1 MKNNRK
7 KAAMHKVNLWL
18 YGTIFAIDKAVRL
31 TEIRFVDKPLVEK
44 LEEARTLLNNYYE
57 VFLDAEVRAGH
68 E

>member
-1 MKNNRK
+1 MR
-7 KAAMHKVNLWL
+7 KVNFWL

-31 TEIRFVDKPLVEK
+31 AEIRFVDKPLVEK

>member
-7 KAAMHKVNLWL
+7 KAAMRKVNFWL

-31 TEIRFVDKPLVEK
+31 AEIRFVDKPLIEK